1 MTMMIESRHKQ
12 QGSAL
17 VEASVLMVVLLPL
30 IYGVVMLGK
39 LIDLKQTTEQASRY
53 AAWESTVYTADG
65 SHGAAPAGITER
77 FFGEP
82 TASLQTQRVEPGIN
96 PLWGN
101 TQTQDANRFEVDTRV
116 AIKSPAITADYQ
128 RDIAEPTV
136 AMSVGEQAGKS
147 GEMLD
152 GLSGNSWGLTANG
165 LVQANVGVQ
174 MNSSAWL
181 NAEATGCGTDQ
192 SSVCLNS
199 RAVILVDGWS
209 ASNDAHSEERVR
221 SLMPASAIEPLGN
234 AISLV
239 GNIPMFGELK
249 GLKGAFG
256 HVDMQVLPE
265 YAKP

>member
-1 MTMMIESRHKQ
+1 MTTFDSRQEQH
-12 QGSAL
+12 GSAL
-17 VEASVLMVVLLPL
+17 VEASVLMLVSLPL

-39 LIDLKQTTEQASRY
+39 VIDLKQTTEQASRY
-53 AAWESTVYTADG
+53 AVWESTVYAASG
-65 SHGAAPAGITER
+65 ANGAAPAGIMQR
-77 FFGEP
+77 FFGAP
-82 TASLQTQRVEPGIN
+82 TASLQTQSIEPGIN

-101 TQTQDANRFEVDTRV
+101 TQTPRANRFEKDTRV
-116 AIKSPAITADYQ
+116 AIKTQAITADYQ
-128 RDIAEPTV
+128 RDIAEPTA

-147 GEMLD
+147 GEILD

-165 LVQANVGVQ
+165 LVQANVGVE
-174 MNSSAWL
+174 MDNSAWL
-181 NAEATGCGTDQ
+181 NAGSAGCGGDQ
-192 SSVCLNS
+192 SSLCLNS
-199 RAVILVDGWS
+199 SAVILVDGWS
-209 ASNDAHSEERVR
+209 ASNDAHSAERVR
-221 SLMPASAIEPLGN
+221 SLVPVSAIEPLGD

>member
-1 MTMMIESRHKQ
+1 MTMFNSGQKQ

-17 VEASVLMVVLLPL
+17 VETSVLMVVLLPL

-39 LIDLKQTTEQASRY
+39 VIDLTQTTEQASRY
-53 AAWESTVYTADG
+53 AAWESTVYTAAG
-65 SHGAAPAGITER
+65 SNGAAPAGITER
-77 FFGEP
+77 FFGAP
-82 TASLQTQRVEPGIN
+82 TASLQTQSTEPGN
-96 PLWGN
+96 NRLWGN
-101 TQTQDANRFEVDTRV
+101 TQTPTANRYEKDTRV
-116 AIKSPAITADYQ
+116 AIKSQAITADYQ
-128 RDIAEPTV
+128 RDIAEPTA
-136 AMSVGEQAGKS
+136 AMVVGELAGKS
-147 GEMLD
+147 GEILD

-165 LVQANVGVQ
+165 LVQANVGVE
-174 MNSSAWL
+174 MDGSAWL
-181 NAEATGCGTDQ
+181 NAGATSCGSDQ
-192 SSVCLNS
+192 SSLCLKS
-199 RAVILVDGWS
+199 SAVILVDGWS

-221 SLMPASAIEPLGN
+221 SLMPASAIEPLGD